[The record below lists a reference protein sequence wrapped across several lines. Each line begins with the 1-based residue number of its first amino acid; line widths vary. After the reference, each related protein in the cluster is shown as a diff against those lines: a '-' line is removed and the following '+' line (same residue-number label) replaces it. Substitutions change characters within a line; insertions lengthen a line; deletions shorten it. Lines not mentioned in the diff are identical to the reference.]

1 MNREKLLSR
10 LQQISNEY
18 IPQEGSQAELDAA
31 GAEARVEGVLVA
43 FGARSDPMREA
54 LAAVEETL
62 KKKTEARKEAG
73 GRDRRDRQAE
83 MEGRMAVDVSEVI
96 VRERMAPLTEE
107 EQEEIHRLLRQ
118 GRDTDVVVSGFNV
131 DMRRQD
137 IRTCAPYTWLNDEV
151 INFFMNLLKER
162 DNALVAAAL
171 ERGEERRINW
181 FFNSFFI
188 SKLLDDDNGYKYA
201 NVKRWSRKAGDL
213 FSYDKVFFPVNIGN
227 SHWCMA
233 VIHMQDK
240 KIQYFDSLVGT
251 GREYLPHLRR
261 YLQDEHQDKK
271 KAALDVS
278 GWELVYSDR
287 QVVPQQA
294 NGADCGCFAS
304 AFAYLLSED
313 LPIKYISQV
322 DMPAFRQRLV
332 MSIMK
337 KALTW

>member
-1 MNREKLLSR
+1 
-10 LQQISNEY
+10 
-18 IPQEGSQAELDAA
+18 
-31 GAEARVEGVLVA
+31 
-43 FGARSDPMREA
+43 
-54 LAAVEETL
+54 
-62 KKKTEARKEAG
+62 
-73 GRDRRDRQAE
+73 
-83 MEGRMAVDVSEVI
+83 
-96 VRERMAPLTEE
+96 
-107 EQEEIHRLLRQ
+107 
-118 GRDTDVVVSGFNV
+118 
-131 DMRRQD
+131 
-137 IRTCAPYTWLNDEV
+137 LNDEV

-162 DNALVAAAL
+162 DDALVAAAVAK
-171 ERGEERRINW
+171 GEERRKNW

-188 SKLLDDDNGYKYA
+188 SKLLDDDKGYKYA

-213 FSYDKVFFPVNIGN
+213 FTYDKVFFPVNIGN
-227 SHWCMA
+227 SHWCLA
-233 VIHMQDK
+233 VIHMQTK

-271 KAALDVS
+271 KAALDLS

-304 AFAYLLSED
+304 AFAYLLSEG
-313 LPIKYISQV
+313 LPIKYISQA

-332 MSIMK
+332 MSIIK

>member
-1 MNREKLLSR
+1 MNKEKLLSL
-10 LQQISNEY
+10 LQDISDEY
-18 IPQEGSQAELDAA
+18 HVQEGSHAEEEAA
-31 GAEARVEGVLVA
+31 GSEARVEGVLAA
-43 FGARSDPMREA
+43 FGARQDPMREA

-62 KKKTEARKEAG
+62 QVKTEARKKAG
-73 GRDRRDRQAE
+73 GRDRRDRNAE
-83 MEGRMAVDVSEVI
+83 MEIRMAVDVKEAI
-96 VRERMAPLTEE
+96 VRERMAPLSED
-107 EQEEIHRLLRQ
+107 EQEEIHQLLRH

-137 IRTCAPYTWLNDEV
+137 IRTCAPCTWLNDEV

-162 DNALVAAAL
+162 DHALVAEAAAK
-171 ERGEERRINW
+171 GKERRSNW

-188 SKLLDDDNGYKYA
+188 SKLLDDNNGYKYA

-227 SHWCMA
+227 SHWCLA
-233 VIHMQDK
+233 VIHMQEK
-240 KIQYFDSLVGT
+240 KIKYFDSLVGT
-251 GREYLPHLRR
+251 GREYLLHLRR
-261 YLQDEHQDKK
+261 YLEDEHQDKK
-271 KAALDVS
+271 KKTLDVS
-278 GWELVYSDR
+278 GWELVHSDR

-294 NGADCGCFAS
+294 NGADCGCFAT
-304 AFAYLLSED
+304 AFAYMLSEN
-313 LPIKYISQV
+313 LPIKYISQA